1 MPIDC
6 CKKQHWNPKT
16 LDNLEVFAYN
26 SVVEVR
32 RMIER
37 KEYLDALRRWRDKHV
52 IKVITGIRRC
62 GKSTLMELFQEELRR
77 DGVPEERIIAINLE
91 DYSHIALRDP
101 MKLHA
106 YIVEHADKT
115 EKTYVF
121 LDEIQNVAD
130 FPPMI
135 DSLFLRKNLDLYLTG
150 SNAYML
156 SGELATHLSGRYVTV
171 DMLPL
176 SFAEYVQWTGDQ
188 HDLSRKYREYLETS
202 SFPYATELDGNRK
215 AIEEYL
221 SGIYHTVVLKDVI
234 GRLKSADPMMLESI
248 LRFVYS
254 STGSPI
260 STKKIADTLTSE
272 GRKVDVRTVEK
283 YLTAF
288 LDSYIVYQ
296 AKRYDIRGKQHLKT
310 LEKYYAVDIGLRYFL
325 LGRSHADTGHL
336 LENVVYLELLRRGY
350 QVFVGKW
357 DELEVDFVAV
367 HQEGTLYVQVA
378 ATVRDETTLQ
388 RELRPLQHIND
399 HYPKIIL
406 TLDDD
411 PNADYAG
418 IRRLNALE
426 WLLGKV

>member
-1 MPIDC
+1 
-6 CKKQHWNPKT
+6 
-16 LDNLEVFAYN
+16 
-26 SVVEVR
+26 
-32 RMIER
+32 MIER

-77 DGVPEERIIAINLE
+77 EGVPDDRIIAVNLE
-91 DYSHIALRDP
+91 DYSNIELRDP

-106 YIVEHADKT
+106 HIVSLSSKT

-150 SNAYML
+150 SNAFML

-176 SFAEYVQWTGDQ
+176 SFGEYVQWTGSQ
-188 HDLSRKYREYLETS
+188 QDLSRKYRDYLESS
-202 SFPYATELDGNRK
+202 SFPYTTELDGDRK

-234 GRLKSADPMMLESI
+234 GRLKSADPMILESI

-272 GRKVDVRTVEK
+272 GRKLDVRTVEK

-288 LDSYIVYQ
+288 LNSYIVYQ

-310 LEKYYAVDIGLRYFL
+310 LEKYYAVDIGLRFFL
-325 LGRSHADTGHL
+325 LGRVHADTGHL

-350 QVFVGKW
+350 NVSVGKL
-357 DELEVDFVAV
+357 DDLEVDFVAV
-367 HQEGTLYVQVA
+367 NQEGTIYIQVA
-378 ATVRDETTLQ
+378 ATVRDENTLQ
-388 RELRPLQHIND
+388 RELRPLQRIND
-399 HYPKIIL
+399 NYPKFIL

-418 IRRLNALE
+418 IRRINALE
-426 WLLGKV
+426 WLIRKA

>member
-1 MPIDC
+1 
-6 CKKQHWNPKT
+6 
-16 LDNLEVFAYN
+16 
-26 SVVEVR
+26 
-32 RMIER
+32 MIER
-37 KEYLDALRRWRDKHV
+37 KEYLDALRRWRDKRV

-62 GKSTLMELFQEELRR
+62 GKSTLLELFQAELRR
-77 DGVPEERIIAINLE
+77 EGVPEESILAINLE
-91 DYSHIALRDP
+91 DYANIELRDP

-106 YIVEHADKT
+106 HIVAQSSKT

-135 DSLFLRKNLDLYLTG
+135 DSLFLRRNLDLYLTG

-176 SFAEYVQWTGDQ
+176 SFAEYVQWTGSQ
-188 HDLSRKYREYLETS
+188 HDLSRKYRDYLETS
-202 SFPYATELDGNRK
+202 SFPYITELDGNRK

-234 GRLKSADPMMLESI
+234 GRLKNADPMMLESI

-272 GRKVDVRTVEK
+272 GRKLDVRTVEK

-288 LDSYIVYQ
+288 LDSYILYQ

-310 LEKYYAVDIGLRYFL
+310 LEKYYAVDPGLRFFL
-325 LGRSHADTGHL
+325 LGRAHADAGHL

-350 QVFVGKW
+350 NVSVGKM

-367 HQEGTLYVQVA
+367 NQEGILYMQVA
-378 ATVRDETTLQ
+378 ATVRDENTLQ
-388 RELRPLQHIND
+388 RELRPLQRIGDN
-399 HYPKIIL
+399 YPKLIL

-418 IRRLNALE
+418 IRRINALE
-426 WLLGKV
+426 WLIGKA

>member
-1 MPIDC
+1 
-6 CKKQHWNPKT
+6 
-16 LDNLEVFAYN
+16 
-26 SVVEVR
+26 
-32 RMIER
+32 MIER

>member
-1 MPIDC
+1 
-6 CKKQHWNPKT
+6 
-16 LDNLEVFAYN
+16 
-26 SVVEVR
+26 
-32 RMIER
+32 MIER
-37 KEYLDALRRWRDKHV
+37 KEYLDTLRRWQDRQV

-77 DGVPEERIIAINLE
+77 QGVSDEQIIAVNLE
-91 DYSHIALRDP
+91 DYSNMALRDP
-101 MKLHA
+101 MKLHT
-106 YIVEHADKT
+106 YIVDHASRAG
-115 EKTYVF
+115 KTYVF

-135 DSLFLRKNLDLYLTG
+135 NSLFLRKNLDLYLTG

-176 SFAEYVQWTGDQ
+176 SFAEYVQWTGNRN
-188 HDLSRKYREYLETS
+188 DLSRKYREYLETS
-202 SFPYATELDGNRK
+202 SFPYATELNGDRK

-272 GRKVDVRTVEK
+272 GRKLDVRTVER

-310 LEKYYAVDIGLRYFL
+310 LEKYYAVDVGLRFFL
-325 LGRSHADTGHL
+325 LGRTHADAGHL
-336 LENVVYLELLRRGY
+336 LENVIYLELLRRGFS
-350 QVFVGKW
+350 VSVGKL

-367 HQEGTLYVQVA
+367 NLEGTVYIQVS
-378 ATVRDETTLQ
+378 ATVRDENTLQ
-388 RELRPLQHIND
+388 RELRPLQRIKDN
-399 HYPKIIL
+399 YPKLIL

-411 PNADYAG
+411 SDADYEG
-418 IRRLNALE
+418 IRRINALE
-426 WLLGKV
+426 WLIDKR